1 MEFRGRYT
9 LPARPD
15 MVWAALHDPQVLAAC
30 IPGCEGVTQ
39 LSATEYRAQA
49 TLRIGPVKARFT
61 GKVTWTDHAAP
72 EGFTHAGTLLGEGQ
86 GGAAG
91 FARGESQVRVAPGP
105 DTETSVLTYEA
116 KATVGG
122 KLAQIGQRLIDAAA
136 KAVADEFFAKFA
148 ALIRSGTTE
157 APVDAPPA
165 PSPVPATR
173 QGAAEGATGSPA
185 ARVQTTAQRR
195 RGADDVGLQSQIW
208 LVGLIGIV
216 LILIFF
222 FTLVL

>member
-1 MEFRGRYT
+1 MDFRGRYT

-30 IPGCEGVTQ
+30 IPGCEGVTK

-49 TLRIGPVKARFT
+49 TLKIGPVKARFT

-91 FARGESQVRVAPGP
+91 FARGESEVRVAPGP
-105 DTETSVLTYEA
+105 DAETAVLTYEA

-136 KAVADEFFAKFA
+136 KSVADEFFAKFA
-148 ALIRSGTTE
+148 ALIRSGTAETP
-157 APVDAPPA
+157 ADAPPA
-165 PSPVPATR
+165 PSPVPSTR
-173 QGAAEGATGSPA
+173 QGTTEAGTTRHA
-185 ARVQTTAQRR
+185 ARVQGTAQPRR
-195 RGADDVGLQSQIW
+195 RTDDVGLKSQIW
-208 LVGLIGIV
+208 LVGLVGIV